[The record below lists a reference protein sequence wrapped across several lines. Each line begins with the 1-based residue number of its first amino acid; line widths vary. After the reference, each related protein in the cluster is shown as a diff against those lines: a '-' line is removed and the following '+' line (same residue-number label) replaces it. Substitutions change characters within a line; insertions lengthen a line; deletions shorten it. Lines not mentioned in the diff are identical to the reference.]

1 MPSTM
6 YLKLDTDNYQILPA
20 SQIDTINSVY
30 LKWIL
35 VIVTSVSILI
45 KNTEIV
51 TNVLSCTYTVNPEI
65 FARILF
71 SRIALKDIFAA
82 LKFTLRA

>member
-6 YLKLDTDNYQILPA
+6 YLKLDTDYYQNLPA

-35 VIVTSVSILI
+35 MIVTAVSI
-45 KNTEIV
+45 
-51 TNVLSCTYTVNPEI
+51 
-65 FARILF
+65 
-71 SRIALKDIFAA
+71 
-82 LKFTLRA
+82 